1 MRQSDSITVGLD
13 GGGTSSR
20 AALVFGREGRRVEVT
35 GGPANVSDF
44 GGAIARISNLLKRL
58 AEMAGLAECDIIDAV
73 AHVGLAGVMDA
84 AMADR
89 VAGALPFK
97 RVTVT
102 DDQPTMI
109 AGALGERDGAV
120 AAIGTGSFIGRQN
133 AGVIRVLGGWGFLLG
148 DQASGAWLGRQLL
161 QQTLLAG
168 DGMTPHSPL
177 TAAINKSFGN
187 GPGIVAFAL
196 SSSPVDFAALA
207 PEIVTAAKGGDAV
220 AGRLM
225 REGAAYIEAALAT
238 LGLTDAEAICMTGGL
253 GPAYA
258 DWLGPDLASR
268 LRAAEGTALD
278 GALHLAAR
286 LAEGSA

>member
-1 MRQSDSITVGLD
+1 MVGLD

-20 AALVFGREGRRVEVT
+20 AALIFKRGGRRVEVT

-44 GGAIARISNLLKRL
+44 VGAIARIGDLLNRL
-58 AEMAGLAECDIIDAV
+58 ADTAGLSADGLAGAI

-89 VAGALPFK
+89 VASALPFR
-97 RVTVT
+97 RVAVT

-109 AGALGERDGAV
+109 AGALGDRDGAV

-161 QQTLLAG
+161 QETLLAG

-177 TAAINKSFGN
+177 TEAMYERFDS
-187 GPGIVAFAL
+187 GPGIIAFAL
-196 SSSPVDFAALA
+196 SSSPVDFAAFA

-220 AGRLM
+220 AIRLM
-225 REGAAYIEAALAT
+225 REGATYIESALTT
-238 LGLTDAEAICMTGGL
+238 LGLTEGEAICMTGGL

-258 DWLGPDLASR
+258 DWIDSGLASR
-268 LRAAEGTALD
+268 IRAAEGTALD
-278 GALHLAAR
+278 GALLLAAR
-286 LAEGSA
+286 LAEGGT